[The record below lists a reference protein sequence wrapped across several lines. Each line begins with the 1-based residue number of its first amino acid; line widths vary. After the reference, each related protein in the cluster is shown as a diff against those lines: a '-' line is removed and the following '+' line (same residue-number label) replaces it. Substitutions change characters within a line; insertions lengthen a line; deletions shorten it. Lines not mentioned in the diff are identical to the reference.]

1 MIARPEELG
10 PNWGRIRIE
19 SVSDLNEE
27 RDRWVVRVGVA
38 APEELDARRAL
49 DEALR
54 RRMEPVQGTRRPG
67 DELDVQAASGPDAVE
82 RERRGE

>member
-1 MIARPEELG
+1 MAEKHVVDMQVTL
-10 PNWGRIRIE
+10 
-19 SVSDLNEE
+19 EE
-27 RDRWVVRVGVA
+27 R
-38 APEELDARRAL
+38 DARRAL